1 MLELNLNN
9 FQAEALE
16 ADQPVLVDF
25 WAPWCGYCR
34 RLGPAVEQLEQE
46 LAGRVTVAKLNVDDA
61 QVLAQKYEVETI
73 PTLILFRGGQGS
85 EQLINPASKAAILEW
100 LKGQRA
106 EEPCLHRNER
116 RVTRWNRSSMM

>member
-1 MLELNLNN
+1 MLTITTNSFENDVLRANK
-9 FQAEALE
+9 
-16 ADQPVLVDF
+16 PVLVDF

-73 PTLILFRGGQGS
+73 PTMILFRGGQAS

-100 LKGQRA
+100 LKGQGA
-106 EEPCLHRNER
+106 IEG
-116 RVTRWNRSSMM
+116 

>member
-1 MLELNLNN
+1 MAIVHANAQTFPQEVLQSNET
-9 FQAEALE
+9 
-16 ADQPVLVDF
+16 VLVDF
-25 WAPWCGYCR
+25 WAPWGGYCR

-73 PTLILFRGGQGS
+73 PTLILFRGGQAS

-100 LKGQRA
+100 LKGQGA
-106 EEPCLHRNER
+106 IEG
-116 RVTRWNRSSMM
+116 

>member
-1 MLELNLNN
+1 MAVLNITSENYEKEVVGSKL
-9 FQAEALE
+9 
-16 ADQPVLVDF
+16 PVLLDF

-73 PTLILFRGGQGS
+73 HTLILFRGGQAS

-100 LKGQRA
+100 LKGQGA
-106 EEPCLHRNER
+106 IEG
-116 RVTRWNRSSMM
+116 

>member
-46 LAGRVTVAKLNVDDA
+46 LAKLNVDDA

-73 PTLILFRGGQGS
+73 PTLILFRGGQAS

-100 LKGQRA
+100 LKGQGA
-106 EEPCLHRNER
+106 IEG
-116 RVTRWNRSSMM
+116 

>member
-73 PTLILFRGGQGS
+73 PTLILFRGGQAS
-85 EQLINPASKAAILEW
+85 EQLSNPASKAAILEW
-100 LKGQRA
+100 LKGQGA
-106 EEPCLHRNER
+106 IEG
-116 RVTRWNRSSMM
+116 

>member
-46 LAGRVTVAKLNVDDA
+46 LNVDDA

-73 PTLILFRGGQGS
+73 PTLILFRGGQAS

-100 LKGQRA
+100 LKGQGA
-106 EEPCLHRNER
+106 IEG
-116 RVTRWNRSSMM
+116 

>member
-1 MLELNLNN
+1 MAIVHANAQTFPQEVLQSNET
-9 FQAEALE
+9 
-16 ADQPVLVDF
+16 VLVDF

-73 PTLILFRGGQGS
+73 PTLILFRGGQAS

-100 LKGQRA
+100 LKGQGA
-106 EEPCLHRNER
+106 IEG
-116 RVTRWNRSSMM
+116 

>member
-73 PTLILFRGGQGS
+73 PTRSCSGEGR
-85 EQLINPASKAAILEW
+85 PASSSSTRPPK
-100 LKGQRA
+100 
-106 EEPCLHRNER
+106 R
-116 RVTRWNRSSMM
+116 RSWSG

>member
-1 MLELNLNN
+1 MAVLNITSENYEKEVVGSKL
-9 FQAEALE
+9 
-16 ADQPVLVDF
+16 PVLLDF

-73 PTLILFRGGQGS
+73 PTLILFRGGQAS

-100 LKGQRA
+100 LKGQGA
-106 EEPCLHRNER
+106 IEG
-116 RVTRWNRSSMM
+116 

>member
-1 MLELNLNN
+1 MLTITTNSFENDVLH
-9 FQAEALE
+9 
-16 ADQPVLVDF
+16 ADKPVLVDF

-73 PTLILFRGGQGS
+73 PTMILFRGGQAS

-100 LKGQRA
+100 LKGQGA
-106 EEPCLHRNER
+106 IEG
-116 RVTRWNRSSMM
+116 

>member
-16 ADQPVLVDF
+16 ADQPVL
-25 WAPWCGYCR
+25 
-34 RLGPAVEQLEQE
+34 E

-73 PTLILFRGGQGS
+73 PTLILFRGGQAS

-100 LKGQRA
+100 LKGQGA
-106 EEPCLHRNER
+106 IEG
-116 RVTRWNRSSMM
+116 